1 MANIRG
7 KLKQNMYVLRGFL
20 VWLII
25 VVAESIHGTIRQ
37 LFLAPVVGD
46 FTARRISFFV
56 AVLLIFLITYFSVRW
71 INAPTVKSLFVV
83 GLIWTVLMT
92 LFEFGLGIFVMNYSW
107 ERMFEDYDLSRG
119 GLMGFGLLFMFFAPF
134 LAVKIRVFRKAEQEI

>member
-1 MANIRG
+1 
-7 KLKQNMYVLRGFL
+7 MYLMRGFT
-20 VWLII
+20 VWLLII
-25 VVAESIHGTIRQ
+25 FAESIHGTIRQ
-37 LFLAPVVGD
+37 LLLAPVVGD

-56 AVLLIFLITYFSVRW
+56 AVLLIFLITYFSIRW
-71 INAPTVKSLFVV
+71 INAPNVKSLFVI

-107 ERMFEDYDLSRG
+107 ERMLEDYDLTRG

-134 LAVKIRVFRKAEQEI
+134 LAAKIRAFRKAKQEI